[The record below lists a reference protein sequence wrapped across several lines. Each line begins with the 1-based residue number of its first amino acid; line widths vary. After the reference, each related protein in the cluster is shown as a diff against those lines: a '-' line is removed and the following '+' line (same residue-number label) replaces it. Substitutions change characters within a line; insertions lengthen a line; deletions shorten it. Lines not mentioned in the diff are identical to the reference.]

1 MRIVDEGKLAA
12 FGDKHPPARKS
23 LGRWQELT
31 AAASWQT
38 PAEMKQ
44 TFGSADIVGPRTIFN
59 IGGNKYRLIALI
71 NYPVQ
76 LVVVEEVLTHSEYN
90 KGDLQ

>member
-1 MRIVDEGKLAA
+1 VDGGKLAA

-23 LGRWQELT
+23 LNRWQELT
-31 AAASWQT
+31 AAANWQN
-38 PAEMKQ
+38 PAEMNQ

-71 NYPVQ
+71 HYILQ
-76 LVVVEEVLTHSEYN
+76 LVVVDEVLTHSEYD